1 MTEPTDILIELSS
14 VKLKRHKSPGIYQN
28 TADVIKACGKK
39 VSF

>member
-1 MTEPTDILIELSS
+1 MTETIDILVESS
-14 VKLKRHKSPGIYQN
+14 SEKLKRHKSPGIYQN